1 MPSSCFCEAVRSHG
15 IMQPA
20 NSLSSLAFV
29 VVAAVVLVQW
39 VLSRQRK
46 DLPANRFNTRAAYP
60 LLFVVALLVIGL
72 GSAFY
77 HARLSYTGQFIDVL
91 GMYFIA
97 TFALIYSI
105 DRVRGL
111 TGTTV
116 VAAYLGSNLLL
127 AAMLWWVPVLRRAI
141 FGLLIGGV
149 IIVELA
155 GNRGIDGASNRE
167 HRGPAHSARL
177 LWIAV
182 GILAVAFIIWTLD
195 YERIVCSPQSLIQ
208 GHAIWHIL
216 GAVSSWMLYR
226 YYREAAI

>member
-29 VVAAVVLVQW
+29 VVAVIVMVQW
-39 VLSRQRK
+39 VSRRTGT
-46 DLPANRFNTRAAYP
+46 DLPPNRFNARRAYP
-60 LLFVVALLVIGL
+60 PLFVVALLVIGL

-77 HARLSYTGQFIDVL
+77 HAQLSYKGQFIDVL

-111 TGTTV
+111 SAATV
-116 VAAYLGSNLLL
+116 VSAYLGSNLML
-127 AAMLWWVPVLRRAI
+127 AAMLWWVPVIRRVA

-149 IIVELA
+149 ILVELIGSQRSRA
-155 GNRGIDGASNRE
+155 ATVGGDVGKMQ
-167 HRGPAHSARL
+167 SARL
-177 LWIAV
+177 LWSAV
-182 GILAVAFIIWTLD
+182 AVLGVAFIVWVLD
-195 YERIVCSPQSLIQ
+195 YERILCSPQSLIQ
-208 GHAIWHIL
+208 GHAVWHIL
-216 GAVSSWMLYR
+216 GAVSAWLLYR
-226 YYREAAI
+226 YYREAGV